1 VTDRYF
7 RAMAKSGFHY
17 FLTQFPEYSG
27 SEPCFGGIRN
37 FILDDSGGGLDRVNS
52 FVGIRSPPLLTPMMD
67 GGRPDGWKAHVLC
80 VEIRDHELL
89 AHVEFFVSQHYLSV
103 VTP

>member
-1 VTDRYF
+1 
-7 RAMAKSGFHY
+7 
-17 FLTQFPEYSG
+17 
-27 SEPCFGGIRN
+27 
-37 FILDDSGGGLDRVNS
+37 
-52 FVGIRSPPLLTPMMD
+52 MMD